1 MSVREISRYLSV
13 DIIISF
19 LCKVNIIIFHIK
31 ILTKLS
37 IKHNKNKIKEDIMH
51 IFCLHYHANNYSMDL
66 GFDQSINHYFFET
79 FSICRKC
86 RG

>member
-1 MSVREISRYLSV
+1 MSVRDMFRYLSE
-13 DIIISF
+13 DIIISLF
-19 LCKVNIIIFHIK
+19 LSYIIFPIK

-37 IKHNKNKIKEDIMH
+37 IKHNKNKINIMH
-51 IFCLHYHANNYSMDL
+51 IFCLHYHASNYSMDL

>member
-1 MSVREISRYLSV
+1 MSVREISRYLSE
-13 DIIISF
+13 DIIISLF
-19 LCKVNIIIFHIK
+19 LYYIIFPIK

-66 GFDQSINHYFFET
+66 GFDESINHYFFET